1 MQVTR
6 KQAKDIDKASETLIT
21 CRSGSDSS
29 IVGDLDSGGARASKR
44 RGVAAMN
51 RGEERVVKRRGTVVL
66 SDGRRGQPS

>member
-29 IVGDLDSGGARASKR
+29 IVGDSKR